1 MKEVRPAEEVTGTV
15 PIPGSKSVTHRALI
29 AAGLAEG
36 ESRLHKFLECEDT
49 VFTTHAL
56 RNLGIGLAAAGET
69 MIVQGSGG
77 VFTPAA
83 ETREIFLGNSGT
95 SFRLLLAVVALARG
109 RFLLTGTPRMHRRPV
124 GELVTALKCLGVDAS
139 CSKLEGFPP
148 VALRA
153 AGIRGGKVQI
163 SGNRSSQFISSLL
176 LAGPYAE
183 GEVEIEVTGSLVSR
197 PYVDLTVEV
206 MERFGASLARE
217 EYRYFRVIPG
227 QVYRARE
234 FTIEGDVSSASYF
247 WAAAAVTGGSVTTT
261 NLYPRTTQQGDID
274 FLAVLEEM
282 GCSVERGADRVV
294 VRGGRLAGVEVDMGS
309 MPDMVPTLAAIAA
322 FAEGATLIRNVAHLR
337 DKESDRLRAIAREWQ
352 RLGIPVEELA
362 DGLIIRG
369 GPTSSGALVDP
380 HDDHRLAMALAVL
393 GLRTPGVKINDEQCV
408 SKSFPG
414 FWELWDGLTNPAECE
429 GRGHRALD

>member
-1 MKEVRPAEEVTGTV
+1 MKEVKPAAQVTATIAV
-15 PIPGSKSVTHRALI
+15 PGSKSVTHRAVI

-36 ESRLHKFLECEDT
+36 ESRLHSFLECEDT
-49 VFTTHAL
+49 LFTMLAL
-56 RNLGIGLAAAGET
+56 RNLGIRLAAAGET
-69 MIVQGSGG
+69 MTVQGTGG
-77 VFTPAA
+77 VFTSAP

-95 SFRLLLAVVALARG
+95 SFRLLLAVFAVARG
-109 RFLLTGTPRMHRRPV
+109 GFLLTGTPRMHRRPV
-124 GELVTALKCLGVDAS
+124 GELVAALKSLGVDAS
-139 CSKLEGFPP
+139 CTEQEGFPP

-153 AGIRGGKVQI
+153 AGIRGGKVQM
-163 SGNRSSQFISSLL
+163 SGSRSSQFISSLL
-176 LAGPYAE
+176 LAGPHAE
-183 GEVEIEVTGSLVSR
+183 KGIEIEVTGSLVSR

-206 MERFGASLARE
+206 MERFGAPVVRE

-227 QVYRARE
+227 QGYRARE
-234 FTIEGDVSSASYF
+234 FTVEGDVSSASYF

-261 NLYPRTTQQGDID
+261 NVYPHSTPQGDIG
-274 FLAVLEEM
+274 FLSVLEEM
-282 GCSVERGADRVV
+282 GCGVDRGADRVV

-322 FAEGATLIRNVAHLR
+322 FAEGSTFIRNVAHLR
-337 DKESDRLRAIAREWQ
+337 DKESDRLRAIALEWL

-369 GPTSSGALVDP
+369 GARTSGAVVDP

-393 GLRTPGVKINDEQCV
+393 GLRTPGVKIKDEQCV

-414 FWELWDGLTNPAECE
+414 FWELWDGLSM
-429 GRGHRALD
+429 